1 MYPIC
6 KPRSV
11 PRQPG
16 ITRRVDSPTPL
27 HYAAAD
33 GDVATVNAL
42 LAGGADPNATA
53 YFGMTPLHLV
63 VHQYAWRRRG
73 FRTGDRWAECARLL
87 LEGGANP
94 LLRCHPD
101 TTPAGL
107 GEGFVP
113 PALRDAMVV
122 LAERGVWRGDD
133 WDNRERA
140 TFVSNERRSSGRT
153 NFGRPDDLDVPLVR
167 PGERPADVRHRLT
180 PPTLDTLTASARQ
193 MEAWEEEDVLA
204 VRREHVRIGWWT
216 KRKAERHAKE
226 QKSALEDLQVELA

>member
-63 VHQYAWRRRG
+63 VQQYAWRRRG
-73 FRTGDRWAECARLL
+73 FRTADRWAECARLL

-113 PALRDAMVV
+113 PALRDSMIA
-122 LAERGVWRGDD
+122 LSSAGVWLDD
-133 WDNRERA
+133 ARA
-140 TFVSNERRSSGRT
+140 SKNEDPTTMQTSSYGGRIGPAPRLDATVGISEDRLSEIKAIAALMEDTEMADRSA
-153 NFGRPDDLDVPLVR
+153 P
-167 PGERPADVRHRLT
+167 
-180 PPTLDTLTASARQ
+180 
-193 MEAWEEEDVLA
+193 M
-204 VRREHVRIGWWT
+204 REHTRIGWWT
-216 KRKAERHAKE
+216 TRSSKRLAHEPKRKRPYARRAI
-226 QKSALEDLQVELA
+226 AVEG